1 MVLSAQDTSMSGCFD
16 GFAIIGIEGELNV
29 RFLFMGIVIACGLL
43 CAGGG
48 SVAQTSL
55 ADFYR
60 GKTVRIFIGF
70 GPGGSSS
77 LYAEIL
83 ARYMGRHLPGNPTVI
98 AQHMP
103 GAGGLVVAN
112 YIAQRAPRDGTEFA
126 IAARTV
132 AFEPQL
138 GNKNAAFDP
147 LKLGWVGNANVESS
161 TCISWGSSP
170 VQTAE
175 DLFNHELVVGGTSGE
190 SLAITM
196 PRALNQ
202 LSNTKFRIVAGD
214 TVSTDI
220 LIAMERGELSGF
232 CSIGWTFLKL
242 RKPDWLR
249 ERKINILFQLALE
262 RHPELPDV
270 PLALDLVKDPVGRQ
284 VLELLLAPQE
294 MGRPFFAPPGLPAE
308 RLAALRSAFQKTLG
322 DSDYLRDAEKA
333 GVEVQY
339 TSGEAVQSLLE
350 RAYASSSEV
359 VKRAS
364 ALLQ

>member
-1 MVLSAQDTSMSGCFD
+1 MRFWWKGVVFACALGFVVTGAWAQASAP
-16 GFAIIGIEGELNV
+16 
-29 RFLFMGIVIACGLL
+29 
-43 CAGGG
+43 
-48 SVAQTSL
+48 
-55 ADFYR
+55 DFYR

-138 GNKNAAFDP
+138 GNRNAAFDP
-147 LKLGWVGNANVESS
+147 LKLSWIGNANVESS
-161 TCISWGSSP
+161 TCISWRSSP

-175 DLFNHELVVGGTSGE
+175 DLLKHELVVGGTSGE

-202 LSNTKFRIVAGD
+202 LANTKFRVVSGY

-220 LIAMERGELSGF
+220 MMAMERGELSGF

-242 RKPDWLR
+242 RKPDWLQDK
-249 ERKINILFQLALE
+249 KINILFQLALE

-270 PLALDLVKDPVGRQ
+270 PLALDMVKDPIGRQ

-308 RLAALRSAFQKTLG
+308 RLAALRSAFQKTLA
-322 DSDYLRDAEKA
+322 DPDYLRDAEKA

-350 RAYASSSEV
+350 RAYAAPPEV
-359 VKRAS
+359 VKRAAS
-364 ALLQ
+364 LLQ

>member
-1 MVLSAQDTSMSGCFD
+1 
-16 GFAIIGIEGELNV
+16 
-29 RFLFMGIVIACGLL
+29 
-43 CAGGG
+43 
-48 SVAQTSL
+48 
-55 ADFYR
+55 
-60 GKTVRIFIGF
+60 
-70 GPGGSSS
+70 
-77 LYAEIL
+77 
-83 ARYMGRHLPGNPTVI
+83 
-98 AQHMP
+98 
-103 GAGGLVVAN
+103 
-112 YIAQRAPRDGTEFA
+112 
-126 IAARTV
+126 
-132 AFEPQL
+132 
-138 GNKNAAFDP
+138 

-170 VQTAE
+170 VKTAE

-202 LSNTKFRIVAGD
+202 LSNTKFRIVAGY

-242 RKPDWLR
+242 RKPDLLR
-249 ERKINILFQLALE
+249 EKKINILFQLALE

-308 RLAALRSAFQKTLG
+308 RLAALRSAFQKTLA

-350 RAYASSSEV
+350 RAYASSPEV

>member
-1 MVLSAQDTSMSGCFD
+1 MRFSLRGLVLTLA
-16 GFAIIGIEGELNV
+16 
-29 RFLFMGIVIACGLL
+29 LL
-43 CAGGG
+43 CAPALGC
-48 SVAQTSL
+48 AQMPPG
-55 ADFYR
+55 DFYR
-60 GKTVRIFIGF
+60 GKTMRMFIGF

-112 YIAQRAPRDGTEFA
+112 HIAQRAPRDGTEFA

-147 LKLGWVGNANVESS
+147 LKLSWIGNANVESS
-161 TCISWGSSP
+161 TCISWHSSP
-170 VQTAE
+170 VKTME
-175 DLFNHELVVGGTSGE
+175 DLLRHELVVGGTSGE

-202 LSNTKFRIVAGD
+202 LAGARFRVVSGY

-220 LIAMERGELSGF
+220 MIAMERGELSGF

-249 ERKINILFQLALE
+249 DKKVNILFQLALE

-270 PLALDLVKDPVGRQ
+270 PLALEMVSDLESRQ

-294 MGRPFFAPPGLPAE
+294 MGRPFFGPPGIPPE
-308 RLAALRSAFQKTLG
+308 RLTALRTAFQKTLA
-322 DSDYLRDAEKA
+322 DADYVRDADKA
-333 GVEVQY
+333 GIEIQY
-339 TSGEAVQSLLE
+339 TSGDAVQSILE
-350 RAYASSSEV
+350 RAYSAPPGV
-359 VKRAS
+359 VKKAAS
-364 ALLQ
+364 LLQ

>member
-1 MVLSAQDTSMSGCFD
+1 M
-16 GFAIIGIEGELNV
+16 
-29 RFLFMGIVIACGLL
+29 RFLVRSIGLAL
-43 CAGGG
+43 ALFASPHHGF
-48 SVAQTSL
+48 SQTTQ
-55 ADFYR
+55 AEFFR
-60 GKTVRIFIGF
+60 GKTVRVFIGF

-83 ARYMGRHLPGNPTVI
+83 ARYMGRHLPGNPVVI

-138 GNKNAAFDP
+138 GNKNAVFDP
-147 LKLGWVGNANVESS
+147 LKLGWIGNANVESS
-161 TCISWGSSP
+161 TCISWHSSP
-170 VQTAE
+170 VKTME
-175 DLFNHELVVGGTSGE
+175 DLVKHELVVGGTSGD

-202 LSNTKFRIVAGD
+202 LAGAKFRIVAGY

-220 LIAMERGELSGF
+220 MIAMERGELSGF

-242 RKPDWLR
+242 RKPDWLA
-249 ERKINILFQLALE
+249 EKKINILFQLALE

-270 PLALDLVKDPVGRQ
+270 PLALDMVSDPQGRQ

-308 RLAALRSAFQKTLG
+308 RLTTVRHAFQKTLA
-322 DSDYLRDAEKA
+322 DPDYLKDADKA
-333 GVEVQY
+333 GIEVQY
-339 TSGEAVQSLLE
+339 TSGEAVQALLE
-350 RAYASSSEV
+350 RVYATPQNI

-364 ALLQ
+364 SLLQ

>member
-1 MVLSAQDTSMSGCFD
+1 MRSWLQ
-16 GFAIIGIEGELNV
+16 
-29 RFLFMGIVIACGLL
+29 GIVLV
-43 CAGGG
+43 CALGFNVTGAL
-48 SVAQTSL
+48 AQ
-55 ADFYR
+55 AGIPDFYR
-60 GKTVRIFIGF
+60 GKTVRVSIGF

-83 ARYMGRHLPGNPTVI
+83 ARYMGRHLPGSPTVI

-138 GNKNAAFDP
+138 GNKNASFDP
-147 LKLGWVGNANVESS
+147 LKLGWIGNANVESS
-161 TCISWGSSP
+161 TCISWHSSP
-170 VQTAE
+170 VKNAS
-175 DLFNHELVVGGTSGE
+175 DLFKHELVVGGTSGE

-202 LSNTKFRIVAGD
+202 LVGAKFRIVAGY

-220 LIAMERGELSGF
+220 MIAMERGELSGF

-242 RKPDWLR
+242 RKPDWLK
-249 ERKINILFQLALE
+249 ENKVNILFQLALE

-270 PLALDLVKDPVGRQ
+270 PLALDMVTDPEGRQ

-294 MGRPFFAPPGLPAE
+294 MGRPFFAPPGLPPE
-308 RLAALRSAFQKTLG
+308 RLATLRIAFKNTLA
-322 DSDYLRDAEKA
+322 DADYLRDAEKA
-333 GVEVQY
+333 GIEVQY

-350 RAYASSSEV
+350 RAYAAPPAV
-359 VKRAS
+359 VKRAAS
-364 ALLQ
+364 LLQ

>member
-1 MVLSAQDTSMSGCFD
+1 MRALIR
-16 GFAIIGIEGELNV
+16 GFVMAGA
-29 RFLFMGIVIACGLL
+29 FLCGV
-43 CAGGG
+43 
-48 SVAQTSL
+48 SVALAQAPV

-60 GKTVRIFIGF
+60 GKTVRVLIGF

-83 ARYMGRHLPGNPTVI
+83 ARYMGRHLQGNPTVI

-103 GAGGLVVAN
+103 GAGGLLVAN

-147 LKLGWVGNANVESS
+147 LKLGWIGNANVESS
-161 TCISWGSSP
+161 TCISWHSSP
-170 VQTAE
+170 VKTVE
-175 DLFNHELVVGGTSGE
+175 DLLKHELVVGGTSGE

-202 LSNTKFRIVAGD
+202 LVGARFRIVAGY

-220 LIAMERGELSGF
+220 MIAMERGELSGF

-242 RKPDWLR
+242 RKPDWLQ
-249 ERKINILFQLALE
+249 EKKINILFQLALE

-270 PLALDLVKDPVGRQ
+270 PLALDMVKDPVGRQ

-294 MGRPFFAPPGLPAE
+294 MGRPFFAPPGLPQE
-308 RLAALRSAFQKTLG
+308 RLSALRVAFQKTLA
-322 DSDYLRDAEKA
+322 DQDYLRDAEKA

-339 TSGEAVQSLLE
+339 SSGEAVQSLLE
-350 RAYASSSEV
+350 RAYAAPPEV
-359 VKRAS
+359 VKRAAS
-364 ALLQ
+364 LLQ

>member
-1 MVLSAQDTSMSGCFD
+1 MRFFFWSMGLALALVAAPHQALSQAT
-16 GFAIIGIEGELNV
+16 
-29 RFLFMGIVIACGLL
+29 
-43 CAGGG
+43 
-48 SVAQTSL
+48 T
-55 ADFYR
+55 ADYYR
-60 GKTVRIFIGF
+60 GKTVRVFIGF

-83 ARYMGRHLPGNPTVI
+83 VRYMGRHLPGNPIVI

-147 LKLGWVGNANVESS
+147 LKLSWIGNANVESS
-161 TCISWGSSP
+161 TCISWRSSP
-170 VQTAE
+170 VKTAG
-175 DLFNHELVVGGTSGE
+175 DLMKHELVVGGTSGE

-202 LSNTKFRIVAGD
+202 LAGAKFRIVAGY

-220 LIAMERGELSGF
+220 MIAMERGELSGF

-242 RKPDWLR
+242 RKPDWLA
-249 ERKINILFQLALE
+249 EKKINILFQLALE

-270 PLALDLVKDPVGRQ
+270 PLALDMVSDPQGRK

-294 MGRPFFAPPGLPAE
+294 MGRPFFGPPGIAPD
-308 RLAALRSAFQKTLG
+308 RLAVLRNAFQKTLA
-322 DSDYLRDAEKA
+322 DPDFLRDADKA
-333 GVEVQY
+333 GIEVQY
-339 TSGEAVQSLLE
+339 TSGEAVQALLE
-350 RAYASSSEV
+350 RSYASPPEI

-364 ALLQ
+364 SLLQ